1 MKSLN
6 DKGNGN
12 VAYKLKFHQL
22 ENVKAEEDLGVI
34 VDNKLNFS
42 SHVQNKVKK
51 ANSILALVRQNFKFI
66 TPPVF
71 MNLYKALIRPH
82 LEYASVVWSP
92 SLKRDKDLLE
102 RVQRRSTK
110 II

>member
-1 MKSLN
+1 
-6 DKGNGN
+6 
-12 VAYKLKFHQL
+12 
-22 ENVKAEEDLGVI
+22 
-34 VDNKLNFS
+34 
-42 SHVQNKVKK
+42 
-51 ANSILALVRQNFKFI
+51 
-66 TPPVF
+66 

-110 II
+110 IIRNLQEISYVERLQYLKLP